1 VSRVDWFS
9 FMDFPMSF
17 KIPNETMTC
26 IRWIFL
32 QGVRRAQ
39 RNRIG
44 EQIGLLFG
52 CVQCTYKDAQELYSH
67 SCPVKLVCSKPLPKW
82 AVGSEN

>member
-1 VSRVDWFS
+1 MSRMDWFS
-9 FMDFPMSF
+9 FMDFPVYF
-17 KIPNETMTC
+17 KIPNEAMTC

-32 QGVRRAQ
+32 QGVWRAQ

-52 CVQCTYKDAQELYSH
+52 CVQCTYKD
-67 SCPVKLVCSKPLPKW
+67 V
-82 AVGSEN
+82 